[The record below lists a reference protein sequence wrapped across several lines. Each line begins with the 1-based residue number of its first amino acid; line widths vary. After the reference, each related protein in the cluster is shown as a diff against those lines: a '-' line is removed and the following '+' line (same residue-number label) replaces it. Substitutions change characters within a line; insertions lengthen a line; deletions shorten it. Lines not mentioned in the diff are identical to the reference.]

1 MENPAL
7 TETTYYILLSLY
19 HPRHGYG
26 IMQET
31 QQLSGGRVRL
41 AAGTLY
47 GALNALCEK
56 GWISPLPMEKRKP
69 QKRIPIDLRRAEGAQ
84 TGAGPAGGACCQ
96 WPRHFTGGTGM
107 SETKTLHRNFWVWEF
122 EKEERWLNE
131 MAQEGWALQN
141 AGFCTY
147 TFEKTEPGQYIIRLA
162 MLDSSPD
169 FESFMEELEAQ
180 SVGHCFSWGYFRR
193 SAQLGPFDMFSDA
206 DSRISHLNRIGQM
219 VRLLCLANLLIGVT
233 NTFSGASLAWLNLLC
248 ATFLAYGL
256 GRISSK
262 RESLVEERQLHE

>member
-19 HPRHGYG
+19 HPQHGYG

-47 GALNALCEK
+47 GALNALCE
-56 GWISPLPMEKRKP
+56 
-69 QKRIPIDLRRAEGAQ
+69 
-84 TGAGPAGGACCQ
+84 
-96 WPRHFTGGTGM
+96 
-107 SETKTLHRNFWVWEF
+107 TLHRNFWVWEF

-169 FESFMEELEAQ
+169 FESFMGELEAQ

-193 SAQLGPFDMFSDA
+193 SAQLGPFDMFSDV
-206 DSRISHLNRIGQM
+206 DSRISHLNKIGQM

>member
-1 MENPAL
+1 
-7 TETTYYILLSLY
+7 
-19 HPRHGYG
+19 
-26 IMQET
+26 
-31 QQLSGGRVRL
+31 
-41 AAGTLY
+41 
-47 GALNALCEK
+47 
-56 GWISPLPMEKRKP
+56 
-69 QKRIPIDLRRAEGAQ
+69 
-84 TGAGPAGGACCQ
+84 
-96 WPRHFTGGTGM
+96 M

-193 SAQLGPFDMFSDA
+193 SAQLGPFDLFSDV
-206 DSRISHLNRIGQM
+206 DSRISHLNKIGQM

-233 NTFSGASLAWLNLLC
+233 NTFSGAWH
-248 ATFLAYGL
+248 G
-256 GRISSK
+256 
-262 RESLVEERQLHE
+262 

>member
-1 MENPAL
+1 MDHPAL

-19 HPRHGYG
+19 HPQHGYG

-56 GWISPLPMEKRKP
+56 GWISPLPMESGSRKKEY
-69 QKRIPIDLRRAEGAQ
+69 QL
-84 TGAGPAGGACCQ
+84 TSAGLKVLKQELA
-96 WPRHFTGGTGM
+96 R
-107 SETKTLHRNFWVWEF
+107 L
-122 EKEERWLNE
+122 
-131 MAQEGWALQN
+131 EGWALQN

-193 SAQLGPFDMFSDA
+193 SAQLGPFDLFSDV
-206 DSRISHLNRIGQM
+206 DSRISHLNKIGQM

>member
-1 MENPAL
+1 
-7 TETTYYILLSLY
+7 
-19 HPRHGYG
+19 
-26 IMQET
+26 
-31 QQLSGGRVRL
+31 
-41 AAGTLY
+41 
-47 GALNALCEK
+47 
-56 GWISPLPMEKRKP
+56 
-69 QKRIPIDLRRAEGAQ
+69 
-84 TGAGPAGGACCQ
+84 
-96 WPRHFTGGTGM
+96 M

-193 SAQLGPFDMFSDA
+193 SAQLGPFDMFSDV
-206 DSRISHLNRIGQM
+206 DSRISHLNKIGQM

-233 NTFSGASLAWLNLLC
+233 NIFSGASLAHDFSVSFISFK
-248 ATFLAYGL
+248 TFLHCAKTL
-256 GRISSK
+256 ASK
-262 RESLVEERQLHE
+262 EIFRYNKITKQR

>member
-1 MENPAL
+1 
-7 TETTYYILLSLY
+7 
-19 HPRHGYG
+19 
-26 IMQET
+26 
-31 QQLSGGRVRL
+31 
-41 AAGTLY
+41 
-47 GALNALCEK
+47 
-56 GWISPLPMEKRKP
+56 
-69 QKRIPIDLRRAEGAQ
+69 
-84 TGAGPAGGACCQ
+84 
-96 WPRHFTGGTGM
+96 M

-193 SAQLGPFDMFSDA
+193 SAQLGPFDLFSDV
-206 DSRISHLNRIGQM
+206 DSRISHLNKIGQM
-219 VRLLCLANLLIGVT
+219 VRLLCLANLQRCIAGMAEPALRHV
-233 NTFSGASLAWLNLLC
+233 F
-248 ATFLAYGL
+248 GL
-256 GRISSK
+256 WAGTYQQQT
-262 RESLVEERQLHE
+262 RESGGRTSAPRVIFSP

>member
-1 MENPAL
+1 
-7 TETTYYILLSLY
+7 
-19 HPRHGYG
+19 
-26 IMQET
+26 
-31 QQLSGGRVRL
+31 
-41 AAGTLY
+41 
-47 GALNALCEK
+47 
-56 GWISPLPMEKRKP
+56 
-69 QKRIPIDLRRAEGAQ
+69 
-84 TGAGPAGGACCQ
+84 
-96 WPRHFTGGTGM
+96 M

-169 FESFMEELEAQ
+169 FESFMGELEAQ

-193 SAQLGPFDMFSDA
+193 SAQLGPFDMFSDV
-206 DSRISHLNRIGQM
+206 DSRISHLNKIGQM

-233 NTFSGASLAWLNLLC
+233 NIQRCITGMAKPALRHVF
-248 ATFLAYGL
+248 GL
-256 GRISSK
+256 RAGTYQQQT
-262 RESLVEERQLHE
+262 RESGGRTSAPRVIFSP

>member
-1 MENPAL
+1 
-7 TETTYYILLSLY
+7 
-19 HPRHGYG
+19 
-26 IMQET
+26 
-31 QQLSGGRVRL
+31 
-41 AAGTLY
+41 
-47 GALNALCEK
+47 
-56 GWISPLPMEKRKP
+56 
-69 QKRIPIDLRRAEGAQ
+69 
-84 TGAGPAGGACCQ
+84 
-96 WPRHFTGGTGM
+96 M

-193 SAQLGPFDMFSDA
+193 SAQLGPFDMFSDV
-206 DSRISHLNRIGQM
+206 DSRISHLNKIGQM

-262 RESLVEERQLHE
+262 RERESGGRASAPRVIFLLDAQDLQSFQKVHVCPLAFRCRRVYYCHQQIVIMC

>member
-1 MENPAL
+1 
-7 TETTYYILLSLY
+7 
-19 HPRHGYG
+19 
-26 IMQET
+26 
-31 QQLSGGRVRL
+31 
-41 AAGTLY
+41 
-47 GALNALCEK
+47 
-56 GWISPLPMEKRKP
+56 
-69 QKRIPIDLRRAEGAQ
+69 
-84 TGAGPAGGACCQ
+84 
-96 WPRHFTGGTGM
+96 M

-193 SAQLGPFDMFSDA
+193 SAQLGPFEAALSGKP
-206 DSRISHLNRIGQM
+206 SHRRYQHLQRCIAGM
-219 VRLLCLANLLIGVT
+219 AEPALRHV
-233 NTFSGASLAWLNLLC
+233 F
-248 ATFLAYGL
+248 GL
-256 GRISSK
+256 RAGTYQQQT
-262 RESLVEERQLHE
+262 RESGGRTSAPRVIFSP

>member
-41 AAGTLY
+41 AAGT
-47 GALNALCEK
+47 CTVPECPVRK
-56 GWISPLPMEKRKP
+56 GVDLSPAHGKREP

-141 AGFCTY
+141 AGSAPTPLKRRNPAS
-147 TFEKTEPGQYIIRLA
+147 T
-162 MLDSSPD
+162 SSGLPCWTVPRILKV
-169 FESFMEELEAQ
+169 SWKSWKHRALGIA
-180 SVGHCFSWGYFRR
+180 SVGDI
-193 SAQLGPFDMFSDA
+193 SAAAPS
-206 DSRISHLNRIGQM
+206 
-219 VRLLCLANLLIGVT
+219 
-233 NTFSGASLAWLNLLC
+233 
-248 ATFLAYGL
+248 
-256 GRISSK
+256 
-262 RESLVEERQLHE
+262 

>member
-1 MENPAL
+1 
-7 TETTYYILLSLY
+7 
-19 HPRHGYG
+19 
-26 IMQET
+26 
-31 QQLSGGRVRL
+31 
-41 AAGTLY
+41 
-47 GALNALCEK
+47 
-56 GWISPLPMEKRKP
+56 
-69 QKRIPIDLRRAEGAQ
+69 
-84 TGAGPAGGACCQ
+84 
-96 WPRHFTGGTGM
+96 M

-193 SAQLGPFDMFSDA
+193 SAQLGPFDMFSDV
-206 DSRISHLNRIGQM
+206 DSRISHLNKIGQM

-256 GRISSK
+256 GRIRGNRTPWKKSAHSTSDYFPFRTSFFQSFQK
-262 RESLVEERQLHE
+262 VHVYPLAFRCRRVYYCHKQIVIMC

>member
-1 MENPAL
+1 
-7 TETTYYILLSLY
+7 
-19 HPRHGYG
+19 
-26 IMQET
+26 
-31 QQLSGGRVRL
+31 
-41 AAGTLY
+41 
-47 GALNALCEK
+47 
-56 GWISPLPMEKRKP
+56 
-69 QKRIPIDLRRAEGAQ
+69 
-84 TGAGPAGGACCQ
+84 
-96 WPRHFTGGTGM
+96 M

-169 FESFMEELEAQ
+169 FESFMGELEAQ

-193 SAQLGPFDMFSDA
+193 SAQLGPFDMFSDV
-206 DSRISHLNRIGQM
+206 DSRISHLNKIGQM

-248 ATFLAYGL
+248 ATFFGL
-256 GRISSK
+256 RAGTYQQQT
-262 RESLVEERQLHE
+262 RESGGRASAPRVIFFLDAQDLQSFQKVHFYPLAFRCRRVYYCH

>member
-1 MENPAL
+1 
-7 TETTYYILLSLY
+7 
-19 HPRHGYG
+19 
-26 IMQET
+26 
-31 QQLSGGRVRL
+31 
-41 AAGTLY
+41 
-47 GALNALCEK
+47 
-56 GWISPLPMEKRKP
+56 
-69 QKRIPIDLRRAEGAQ
+69 
-84 TGAGPAGGACCQ
+84 
-96 WPRHFTGGTGM
+96 M

-193 SAQLGPFDMFSDA
+193 SAQLGSFDMFSDV
-206 DSRISHLNRIGQM
+206 DSRISHLNKIGQM
-219 VRLLCLANLLIGVT
+219 VRLLRYQHLQRCIAGMAEPALRHV
-233 NTFSGASLAWLNLLC
+233 F
-248 ATFLAYGL
+248 GL
-256 GRISSK
+256 RAGTYQQQT
-262 RESLVEERQLHE
+262 RESGGRASAPRVIFSP